1 MNKILFLAASV
12 AILAVAP
19 ASARAQGIPPDCMT
33 SFKVKSEKV
42 TVDLS
47 WTLATGKS
55 TALSCGAAEVL
66 RENLF
71 IEGDKTLKESELTGT
86 PATAQQRAVAA
97 LNDLESKVQQ
107 LPGEDV
113 PGALFSAGGYLAS
126 KYLLAS
132 CLLTV
137 EAAGGTCW
145 GAAATFIG
153 ATYRF
158 FQKIHT
164 NERNTIAKQDLI
176 SEIKKIKPV
185 LTAVKPGQADQAGAR
200 TRWIQTQTNL
210 CRAIQRDCL

>member
-1 MNKILFLAASV
+1 MNVIVILTAS
-12 AILAVAP
+12 LAVVTLLP
-19 ASARAQGIPPDCMT
+19 ASARAQGIPPDCMA
-33 SFKVKSEKV
+33 SFKVKSEKL

-47 WTLATGKS
+47 WTMATSKS
-55 TALSCGAAEVL
+55 AALSCGAAEIL

-86 PATAQQRAVAA
+86 PATAQQRAVTA

-107 LPGEDV
+107 LPGDDV
-113 PGALFSAGGYLAS
+113 PGALFAAGGYLVS

-153 ATYRF
+153 ATARF
-158 FQKIHT
+158 FQRIHT
-164 NERNTIAKQDLI
+164 NEKNSIAKQDLI
-176 SEIKKIKPV
+176 SEIKKFKPV
-185 LTAVKPGQADQAGAR
+185 LTALKPGQADQAGAR
-200 TRWIQTQTNL
+200 ARWIQTQTNL